1 MKLNSLVDLTTF
13 RPLRW
18 AAPRCHLDVTG
29 RMPPR
34 VPANCQ
40 AWLDPSS
47 LRSAVRCVLLSVS
60 INLQQGNPRL
70 SGALQHSVTKQTLCA
85 YSLHMHTI
93 PKCACKVSVTHTH
106 RNPFNTPA
114 CSTFL
119 IMSTNRLKQFADNTY
134 LLLIE
139 TIDNNYVWG
148 KKN

>member
-47 LRSAVRCVLLSVS
+47 LRSTVRCVLLSVS
-60 INLQQGNPRL
+60 INLKAPTGRPPPLWCATTLRNQADAMCIFAAHAYHTETRVQSFCHPHTQKSFL
-70 SGALQHSVTKQTLCA
+70 TLPPAALFS
-85 YSLHMHTI
+85 
-93 PKCACKVSVTHTH
+93 
-106 RNPFNTPA
+106 
-114 CSTFL
+114 
-119 IMSTNRLKQFADNTY
+119 
-134 LLLIE
+134 
-139 TIDNNYVWG
+139 
-148 KKN
+148 